1 MRAVV
6 VMFDSLN
13 RQMLPPY
20 GCDWTTAPNFARLA
34 QRSVTFDNCY
44 GGSMPCMPA
53 RREMHTARY
62 NFMHRSWGQLEP
74 FDDSIPEILKKNGV
88 YTHLVTDHYHYW
100 EDGGATYHNR
110 FSTYELFRG
119 QEGDA
124 WKGHVSDPEIPI
136 DLKEMKSRLWRQDWV
151 NRQYMKEESDHP
163 QTLTFDAGLEF
174 LETNLEDQNWFLQ
187 IEAFDPHEPFF
198 SYDRYKRIYEPDY
211 QGEHYDWPDYKKIDE
226 DPERVQHVR
235 NEYAALL
242 SFCDYSLGRVLDFF
256 DQHKLWQDTMLIVC
270 TDHGF
275 LLGEHGWY
283 GKNIQPW
290 YDETIHL
297 PLFIWDPRS
306 GVKAERRSSLVQ
318 TIDIGPTLLEYFG
331 VEKSADMQGQA
342 LNTVI
347 EGDKEVREGA
357 LFGIFGGHICVTDG
371 RWVYMRCTTDPENKP
386 INEYTLSPWNV
397 THAFPIETQRTVE
410 LVNVFS
416 FTKGVPVLKYPASPW
431 INPYLWGTVLFDLEN
446 DPGQECPVVDDQV
459 ELRMLNLLR
468 DLMVASDAPQE
479 QYLRIGIPQSGELN
493 ESHLLAREQLSNYQK
508 AILPPPNPDDFAR
521 GLYSVHSPLKLL
533 MENQSSREILLEKLP
548 IFNGSR
554 LLTMVES
561 LSPLQLAA
569 RFLGLL
575 PPKLLEELNS
585 QLTSIKKGN

>member
-20 GCDWTTAPNFARLA
+20 GCDWTSAPNFARLA

-110 FSTYELFRG
+110 FSTFELFRG
-119 QEGDA
+119 QEGDP
-124 WKGHVSDPEIPI
+124 WKGHVADPETPV
-136 DLKEMKSRLWRQDWV
+136 DLKETQHHLWRQDWI
-151 NRQYMKEESDHP
+151 NRQYMQTEDVHP
-163 QTLTFDAGLEF
+163 QTLTFDAGIEF
-174 LETNLEDQNWFLQ
+174 MTTNLKEDNWFLQ
-187 IEAFDPHEPFF
+187 IEGFDPHEPFF
-198 SYDRYKRIYEPDY
+198 SYQNYQRIYDENY
-211 QGEHYDWPDYKKIDE
+211 QGDHYDWPDYKKIDE
-226 DPERVQHVR
+226 DPDRVQHVR

-242 SFCDYSLGRVLDFF
+242 SFCDFSLGRILDYF
-256 DQHKLWQDTMLIVC
+256 DENNMWKDTMLIVC

-297 PLFIWDPRS
+297 PLFIWDSKS
-306 GVKAERRSSLVQ
+306 GVKSERRSSLVQ
-318 TIDIGPTLLEYFG
+318 TIDIGPTLLDYFG
-331 VEKSADMQGQA
+331 VSRSSDMQGQS
-342 LNTVI
+342 LVGVI
-347 EGDKEVREGA
+347 KENKELRQGA

-371 RWVYMRCTTDPENKP
+371 RWVYMRSCVNKDNKP

-397 THAFPIETQRTVE
+397 THAFPIETQRQGE
-410 LVNVFS
+410 LVNDFT
-416 FTKGVPVLKYPASPW
+416 FTKNVPVIKYPADPW
-431 INPYLWGTVLFDLEN
+431 INPYIWGTILFDLET
-446 DPGQECPVVDDQV
+446 DPGQENPVIDDAT

-468 DLMVASDAPQE
+468 NLMIESDAPIE
-479 QYLRIGIPQSGELN
+479 QYERVGIPKEGDLN
-493 ESHLLAREQLSNYQK
+493 QSHLLAKEQLPLYKNS
-508 AILPPPNPDDFAR
+508 ILPPPKPEEFERSDFSIH
-521 GLYSVHSPLKLL
+521 LPLREL
-533 MENQSSREILLEKLP
+533 MADPRAKKILVAKMP
-548 IFNGSR
+548 IFNGDR
-554 LLTMVES
+554 FLKMFAS
-561 LSPLQLAA
+561 LSPLQMAA
-569 RFLGLL
+569 RFLELAPTPLL
-575 PPKLLEELNS
+575 HELNEELI
-585 QLTSIKKGN
+585 QIKKG